1 MVVRID
7 IRPIDSFDR
16 RSFVLTL
23 VLLGNPNKYVYING
37 IKNVISH
44 AICYHAICSIML
56 YVIMLY
62 AQSCYMLSSIM
73 LQYLYIVLFGCCIL
87 VLNKKS
93 MT

>member
-1 MVVRID
+1 MLVRID

-56 YVIMLY
+56 YVIFYYVTVFIYCFVWMLH
-62 AQSCYMLSSIM
+62 
-73 LQYLYIVLFGCCIL
+73 FGIE
-87 VLNKKS
+87 
-93 MT
+93 